1 MIKNILISGA
11 TGFVG
16 TNLNAHFKRLGH
28 ATYTISRNGDNSGNQ
43 FSWDKTGELINLDI
57 DTYIHLAGKAHDL
70 KNVSQPKD
78 YFTVNVGLTQKL
90 FDLFLKGR
98 ATTFI
103 YFSSVKA
110 VADTVPDI
118 LNENV
123 MPDPKTPYGQSKL
136 KAEEFLLAQKLP
148 EGKRLFILR
157 PCMIHG
163 PGNKGNLNL
172 LYKFVRIGIPYPLA
186 AFKNKRSFLSIANL
200 NYIIEQFVTDPKIQ
214 GGIYNIADDVALSTN
229 EVIKIIAEADSR
241 LPRLWYINPNLV
253 NIIAKIGDKLHLP
266 LNLERLKKL
275 TENYVVSNQ
284 KLKAAMHV
292 ESLPVSTQDGLIAT
306 IKSFNYKSQI

>member
-1 MIKNILISGA
+1 MIENILISGA

-16 TNLNAHFKRLGH
+16 TNVNAHFKGLGC
-28 ATYTISRNGDNSGNQ
+28 ATYTISRISDNSGNQ
-43 FSWDKTGELINLDI
+43 FLWDKTDELINLDI

-70 KNVSQPKD
+70 KNVSQPED
-78 YFTVNVGLTQKL
+78 YFTVNVGLTQK
-90 FDLFLKGR
+90 FFNLFLVSK

-110 VADTVPDI
+110 VADSVSDI
-118 LNENV
+118 LDEDV
-123 MPDPKTPYGQSKL
+123 APDPKTPYGQSKL

-148 EGKRLFILR
+148 ADKRLFILR

-200 NYIIEQFVTDPKIQ
+200 NYIIEQLVTNPKIQ
-214 GGIYNIADDVALSTN
+214 GGIYNIADDNALSTN
-229 EVIKIIAEADSR
+229 EVIRVMAKVENR
-241 LPRLWYINPNLV
+241 QPRLWHINPNLV
-253 NIIAKIGDKLHLP
+253 NIIAKVGDKLHLP

-284 KLKAAMHV
+284 KLKAAMNV
-292 ESLPVSTQDGLIAT
+292 ESLPVSTQEGLIET